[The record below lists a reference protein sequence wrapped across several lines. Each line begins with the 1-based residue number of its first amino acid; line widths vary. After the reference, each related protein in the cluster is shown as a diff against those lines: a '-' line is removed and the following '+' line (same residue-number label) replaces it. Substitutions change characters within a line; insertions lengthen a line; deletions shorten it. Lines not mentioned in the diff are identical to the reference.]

1 MLFAVI
7 RLIAYISKIFSLFSV
22 SDLSENIPSV
32 TYRLVRYFGIKI
44 THDSVREFIK
54 SDPDFP
60 SLKSICNLF
69 DNYGIINYALRI
81 DEKDLIEIDRPFL
94 AHINNKGWKMI
105 LVYSLNKGRV
115 LFADSLAGKKIMEVK
130 EFIKLWDGVI
140 IITESGSK
148 TDQTDFSMKRADEVI
163 SKELVYFALILIFI
177 TILSGLLFNRPD
189 LNEKFRLLSISII
202 FTHILGLVFSI
213 LLFRNELKIKS
224 SFTEKLCHITSNTD
238 CEAVTNSRVSKII
251 GSITWAEIGIVYFS
265 GGLIILSVINRIEA
279 ISLIKV
285 LSICSIPYPVF
296 SVLYQWLK
304 IKKWCPLCLLVQS
317 VLMFEFL
324 FLLSTPFAGVNISL
338 FVLASLIFSTIFIMT
353 MLNKYLIINK
363 SERDDYRIK
372 FLKLKREPELFLQE
386 LKKSTRI
393 VLPKT
398 DLLLTYGDLRS
409 DIEIT
414 AFLSPYCSACSS
426 KFFEINDLIRKGS
439 QFKIRLILPN
449 MKDEVTSRLL
459 KQICFYVETGSK
471 GESLILLEK
480 WYRTDKNL
488 KHTIFNYL
496 EMTEDC
502 HGFNEMVSQNQE
514 LFRIG
519 NIQRVPTILVNDFI
533 LPQMYTLDE
542 LKYHVNE
549 IRELVKFEMLI
560 NT

>member
-94 AHINNKGWKMI
+94 AHINDKGWKMI
-105 LVYSLNKGRV
+105 LVYSLNRGRV
-115 LFADSLAGKKIMEVK
+115 LFADSMAGKKIMEVK

-148 TDQTDFSMKRADEVI
+148 TDQTDFSMKRADEII
-163 SKELVYFALILIFI
+163 SKELIDFALILIFI

>member
-140 IITESGSK
+140 VITESGSK
-148 TDQTDFSMKRADEVI
+148 TDQTDFSMKRADEII
-163 SKELVYFALILIFI
+163 SKELIYFALILIFI

-409 DIEIT
+409 EIAIT

-471 GESLILLEK
+471 GESLILLEE
-480 WYRTDKNL
+480 WYKTDRNL
-488 KHTIFNYL
+488 KHTIFNDL
-496 EMTEDC
+496 KITEAC
-502 HGFNEMVSQNQE
+502 PGFDEMVSQNQE

>member
-1 MLFAVI
+1 
-7 RLIAYISKIFSLFSV
+7 
-22 SDLSENIPSV
+22 
-32 TYRLVRYFGIKI
+32 
-44 THDSVREFIK
+44 
-54 SDPDFP
+54 
-60 SLKSICNLF
+60 
-69 DNYGIINYALRI
+69 
-81 DEKDLIEIDRPFL
+81 
-94 AHINNKGWKMI
+94 
-105 LVYSLNKGRV
+105 
-115 LFADSLAGKKIMEVK
+115 
-130 EFIKLWDGVI
+130 
-140 IITESGSK
+140 
-148 TDQTDFSMKRADEVI
+148 
-163 SKELVYFALILIFI
+163 
-177 TILSGLLFNRPD
+177 
-189 LNEKFRLLSISII
+189 
-202 FTHILGLVFSI
+202 
-213 LLFRNELKIKS
+213 
-224 SFTEKLCHITSNTD
+224 
-238 CEAVTNSRVSKII
+238 
-251 GSITWAEIGIVYFS
+251 
-265 GGLIILSVINRIEA
+265 
-279 ISLIKV
+279 
-285 LSICSIPYPVF
+285 
-296 SVLYQWLK
+296 
-304 IKKWCPLCLLVQS
+304 
-317 VLMFEFL
+317 
-324 FLLSTPFAGVNISL
+324 
-338 FVLASLIFSTIFIMT
+338 

>member
-1 MLFAVI
+1 MI

-94 AHINNKGWKMI
+94 AHINDKGWKMI
-105 LVYSLNKGRV
+105 LVYSLNRGRV
-115 LFADSLAGKKIMEVK
+115 LFADSMAGKKIMEVK

-140 IITESGSK
+140 VITESGSK

>member
-140 IITESGSK
+140 VITESGSK
-148 TDQTDFSMKRADEVI
+148 TDQTDFSMKRADEII
-163 SKELVYFALILIFI
+163 SKELIDFALILIFI
-177 TILSGLLFNRPD
+177 TILFGLLFNRPD

-496 EMTEDC
+496 EMTEVC
-502 HGFNEMVSQNQE
+502 PGFDEMINQNQE